1 MEIKN
6 SLGYM
11 LGASTRLIKRRMDKN
26 LEDYGITTSQWAVL
40 KLLAEQEQ
48 LTQKQIADGLSSDK
62 ATVGEIIKLLNKK
75 GYVEK
80 VINSIDKRA
89 FIIRLTSKAKV
100 IVKELESK
108 GTFVNEKA
116 LKGFN
121 TEETEQLRNMLNRI
135 IANMSG
141 EVIN

>member
-80 VINSIDKRA
+80 VINDRDKRA
-89 FIIRLTSKAKV
+89 FLIKLTTKAKV
-100 IVKELESK
+100 MVNDLVSK
-108 GTFVNEKA
+108 ASFVNEIA
-116 LKGFN
+116 LKGFSDK
-121 TEETEQLRNMLNRI
+121 ETELLRDMLNKI
-135 IANMSG
+135 IENLSR
-141 EVIN
+141 EEKK

>member
-80 VINSIDKRA
+80 VINDRDKRA
-89 FIIRLTSKAKV
+89 FLIKLTTKAKV
-100 IVKELESK
+100 MVNDLVSK
-108 GTFVNEKA
+108 ASFVNEIA
-116 LKGFN
+116 LKGFSDK
-121 TEETEQLRNMLNRI
+121 ETEQLRDMLNKI
-135 IANMSG
+135 IENLSR
-141 EVIN
+141 EEKK